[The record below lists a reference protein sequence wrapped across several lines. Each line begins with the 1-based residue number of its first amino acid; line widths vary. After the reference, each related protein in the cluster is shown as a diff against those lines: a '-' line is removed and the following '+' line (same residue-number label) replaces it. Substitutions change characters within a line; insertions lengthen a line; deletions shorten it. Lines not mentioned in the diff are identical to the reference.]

1 MIKKILKRVL
11 LTIGVIIAAVVFCI
25 VSFLTFLTVAEYNP
39 ADVEDLDIKGHAR
52 TNYAVGEKLT
62 IMSWNIGYAALGDN
76 ADFYLDGGKMVKSS
90 DKKRVRENL
99 SAIVTTIDT
108 LEPDLFFLQEVD
120 RDSSRSY
127 NIDETTQLRDS
138 FYGFES
144 TYGIN
149 YKAPF
154 VPYPFP
160 PLGKVDAGIMT
171 FTSAHADSASR
182 YQLPV
187 AFGWPV
193 KTVNLKRCVTKTHI
207 PLYALEDK
215 PKAVEKAEPPETDE
229 EGPVVTPD
237 TETQE
242 TPKKSGKDLVL
253 FNLHLE
259 ASDKGDAKVAQ
270 TKKLIELLQEE
281 RAKGNYVIAG
291 GDFNQIFSTADQDAY
306 PAQPGKWQPG
316 RIDTETFGEG
326 WQFLMDDETPSCRSL
341 DRPYADAEKD
351 DFQFYLI
358 DGFVISD
365 NVKVND
371 FYTLDL
377 DFRNSDHNPV
387 VLEFTTKK

>member
-160 PLGKVDAGIMT
+160 PLGKVDA
-171 FTSAHADSASR
+171 DS
-182 YQLPV
+182 P
-187 AFGWPV
+187 
-193 KTVNLKRCVTKTHI
+193 
-207 PLYALEDK
+207 E
-215 PKAVEKAEPPETDE
+215 AVE
-229 EGPVVTPD
+229 
-237 TETQE
+237 
-242 TPKKSGKDLVL
+242 SHVL
-253 FNLHLE
+253 ALH
-259 ASDKGDAKVAQ
+259 A
-270 TKKLIELLQEE
+270 
-281 RAKGNYVIAG
+281 R
-291 GDFNQIFSTADQDAY
+291 
-306 PAQPGKWQPG
+306 
-316 RIDTETFGEG
+316 
-326 WQFLMDDETPSCRSL
+326 
-341 DRPYADAEKD
+341 RP
-351 DFQFYLI
+351 
-358 DGFVISD
+358 
-365 NVKVND
+365 
-371 FYTLDL
+371 
-377 DFRNSDHNPV
+377 
-387 VLEFTTKK
+387 